1 MEQGLPNSTQKL
13 FGSVSRFANI
23 NLHKSVEMERDSYT
37 INPISQALQIEVDN
51 AILSARNNTFR
62 KREDSLL
69 SSEVDSEEDTYHHH
83 VSGLNCGKT
92 NRPVHQDT
100 TYKHTLNGANDSIF
114 KN

>member
-1 MEQGLPNSTQKL
+1 M
-13 FGSVSRFANI
+13 SRFANT
-23 NLHKSVEMERDSYT
+23 NVHKSVEMERDSYT

-51 AILSARNNTFR
+51 AILSARNNTYR

-69 SSEVDSEEDTYHHH
+69 SSEVDSEEHTYHHH
-83 VSGLNCGKT
+83 VSGLNCGET